1 MRNGK
6 TYLEMQLAQ
15 NCLQSTRGLRH
26 YCIVSFL
33 VHPLIF
39 TKFLVVWTLMAD
51 YIFSSSR
58 VLPDLTIADLR
69 TDIAAQLDT
78 DILPSNFVFVR
89 GVGRHFTEVCT
100 FFIFSVYRFMKYFLS
115 VAKLQ
120 WFSLFLSETS
130 ISFDK
135 KMIICFCS
143 FETKIL

>member
-1 MRNGK
+1 
-6 TYLEMQLAQ
+6 MQLAQ
-15 NCLQSTRGLRH
+15 NCLQSTRELRH
-26 YCIVSFL
+26 YCIVSLL

-100 FFIFSVYRFMKYFLS
+100 FFFIFFCLS
-115 VAKLQ
+115 
-120 WFSLFLSETS
+120 FYEIF
-130 ISFDK
+130 
-135 KMIICFCS
+135 
-143 FETKIL
+143 FERC